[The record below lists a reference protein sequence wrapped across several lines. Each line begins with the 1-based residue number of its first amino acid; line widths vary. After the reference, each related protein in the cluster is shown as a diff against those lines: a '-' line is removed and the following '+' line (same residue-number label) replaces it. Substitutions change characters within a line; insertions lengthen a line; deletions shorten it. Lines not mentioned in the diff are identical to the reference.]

1 MIITPKYCIIIKI
14 SWIRA
19 RSGPTGAATR
29 FVSVSG
35 DEGLS
40 SFLSAFAQ
48 KYRKQILIVF
58 DILVVS
64 CSYLLPW
71 ILISGRTSFSEYNS
85 LLISSC
91 FFFVCCYEIVYGLM
105 GMYDSLWRYAEI
117 VEFFR
122 LCVASITAV
131 VIFIAFTLV
140 MFQER
145 RVPISVYFLSAMFA
159 SSLTLYSRLTYRMYR
174 NTKLAQRARSR
185 RRTLVIGAGDAASTL
200 LHEVFKSNS
209 RDMNVVCCVD
219 DAPEKVGRRIMGV
232 EIMGTTEDIPELVER
247 CDIETILLAIPTLD
261 EAGKRRILRI
271 CNKTK
276 CNVRIL
282 PDIVQ
287 LIAGGKDLLSR
298 VRDVRVE
305 DVLGRDEIELSN
317 YSSAL
322 VNNKVVMVTG
332 GGGSIG
338 SELCRQIAASM
349 PAKLI
354 IVDIYENSAYSIQQ
368 ELRRKYGG
376 ALDMD
381 VCIASVRDSRKMD
394 ALFAH
399 FRPQV
404 VFHAAAHKH
413 VPLMEYAPEEAVK
426 NNVFGT
432 YNVAQCAER
441 YGAERFVLIST
452 DKAVNP
458 TSVMG
463 ATKRLCEMIVQALA
477 QKSNTKFV
485 AVRFGNVLGSN
496 GSVLPLFKEQI
507 AAGGPL
513 TVTHPDIVRYFMT
526 IPEAVRLVLEAGAMG
541 NGGDIFVLDMGN
553 PVKILDLAENLI
565 KLSGFIPY
573 RDIEIK
579 FTGLRPGEKLY
590 EELLMDEEGVR
601 KTDNRKIFVGSPLKL
616 NKDTFFDHLKT
627 LKEIAYSNNS
637 ENLVQALIDLV
648 PTFHHAEDMP
658 GAGTWHTAQ

>member
-1 MIITPKYCIIIKI
+1 MVIELQNRI
-14 SWIRA
+14 
-19 RSGPTGAATR
+19 
-29 FVSVSG
+29 
-35 DEGLS
+35 S
-40 SFLSAFAQ
+40 SFAQ
-48 KYRKQILIVF
+48 RFRKQILITF
-58 DILVVS
+58 DIIVVTV
-64 CSYLLPW
+64 SYMLPW
-71 ILISGRTSFSEYNS
+71 ALIAGRTSYEEHNS

-122 LCVASITAV
+122 LCVASAV
-131 VIFIAFTLV
+131 AVSVFVAVTVLLWW
-140 MFQER
+140 QER

-174 NTKLAQRARSR
+174 NTTLKKRRQPR
-185 RRTLVIGAGDAASTL
+185 RRTMLIGAGDAASTL
-200 LHEVFKSNS
+200 LHEAAKNKSPELNFI
-209 RDMNVVCCVD
+209 CCVD
-219 DAPEKVGRRIMGV
+219 DAPEKVGRSIMGI

-247 CDIETILLAIPTLD
+247 CEIETILMAIPTVDD
-261 EAGKRRILRI
+261 ENKRRILRI
-271 CNKTK
+271 CNQTK

-287 LIAGGKDLLSR
+287 IIADGGKDMLTR

-305 DVLGRDEIELSN
+305 DVLGREPIELTDLTN
-317 YSSAL
+317 AL
-322 VNNKVVMVTG
+322 VSNKTVMVTG

-338 SELCRQIAASM
+338 SELCRQIAACR
-349 PAKLI
+349 PKKLV

-368 ELRRKYGG
+368 ELVRRYGS
-376 ALDMD
+376 ALDLE
-381 VCIASVRDSRKMD
+381 VCIASVRDSKKVD
-394 ALFAH
+394 KLFERV
-399 FRPQV
+399 RPNV

-413 VPLMEYAPEEAVK
+413 VPLMEDAPEEAVK

-432 YNVAQCAER
+432 YNVALSAEK

-458 TSVMG
+458 TNVMG

-477 QKSNTKFV
+477 QKSRTKFV

-496 GSVLPLFKEQI
+496 GSVIPLFKEQI
-507 AAGGPL
+507 AAGGPV

-526 IPEAVRLVLEAGAMG
+526 ISEAVHLVLEAGTMG
-541 NGGDIFVLDMGN
+541 DGGDIFVLDMGN
-553 PVKILDLAENLI
+553 PVRILDLAENLI

-590 EELLMDEEGVR
+590 EELLMDEEGLR
-601 KTDNRKIFVGSPLKL
+601 QTDNKKIFVGAPLQL
-616 NKDTFFDHLKT
+616 NKNTFFDHLKT

-637 ENLVQALIDLV
+637 GNLVQALIDLV
-648 PTFHHAEDMP
+648 PTFHHEEN
-658 GAGTWHTAQ
+658 AQF

>member
-1 MIITPKYCIIIKI
+1 M
-14 SWIRA
+14 
-19 RSGPTGAATR
+19 
-29 FVSVSG
+29 
-35 DEGLS
+35 LS
-40 SFLSAFAQ
+40 HISAFAQ
-48 KYRKQILIVF
+48 RFRKQILIAF
-58 DILVVS
+58 DVVVVTV
-64 CSYLLPW
+64 SYMLPW
-71 ILISGRTSFSEYNS
+71 ALITGRTSFSEYNS

-122 LCVASITAV
+122 LCVASAV
-131 VIFIAFTLV
+131 AVSIFVVVTLLLWWE
-140 MFQER
+140 ER
-145 RVPISVYFLSAMFA
+145 GVPRSVYALSALFA

-174 NTKLAQRARSR
+174 NTTLKKRARAN
-185 RRTLVIGAGDAASTL
+185 RRTLLIGAGDAASTL
-200 LHEVFKSNS
+200 LHEFAKNKSPE
-209 RDMNVVCCVD
+209 MNIICCVD
-219 DAPEKVGRRIMGV
+219 DAPEKVGRSIMGI

-247 CDIETILLAIPTLD
+247 CEIETILFAIPTVDD
-261 EAGKRRILRI
+261 ENKRRILSI

-287 LIAGGKDLLSR
+287 LIANGGKDVLSR

-305 DVLGRDEIELSN
+305 DVLGREQIELTDLTN
-317 YSSAL
+317 TL
-322 VNNKVVMVTG
+322 VSGKVVMVTG

-338 SELCRQIAASM
+338 SELCRQIAACG
-349 PAKLI
+349 PKRLI
-354 IVDIYENSAYSIQQ
+354 IVDIYENSAYSVQQ
-368 ELRRKYGG
+368 ELKRRYGS
-376 ALDMD
+376 ALKLD
-381 VCIASVRDSRKMD
+381 VCIASVRDSKKVDR
-394 ALFAH
+394 LFA
-399 FRPQV
+399 RYQPDV

-413 VPLMEYAPEEAVK
+413 VPLMEDAPEEAVK

-432 YNVAQCAER
+432 YNVALSADK
-441 YGAERFVLIST
+441 YGVGRFVLIST

-458 TSVMG
+458 TNVMG

-477 QKSNTKFV
+477 QKSKTKFV

-496 GSVLPLFKEQI
+496 GS
-507 AAGGPL
+507 
-513 TVTHPDIVRYFMT
+513 
-526 IPEAVRLVLEAGAMG
+526 VLEAGAMG

-590 EELLMDEEGVR
+590 EELLMDEEGLR
-601 KTDNRKIFVGSPLKL
+601 QTDNKKIFVGAPLKL
-616 NKDTFFDHLKT
+616 NKDTFFDHLAT
-627 LKEIAYSNNS
+627 LKQIAYSNNS
-637 ENLVQALIDLV
+637 DNLVQALIDLV
-648 PTFHHAEDMP
+648 PTFHHAENNYD
-658 GAGTWHTAQ
+658 

>member
-1 MIITPKYCIIIKI
+1 MQSNI
-14 SWIRA
+14 
-19 RSGPTGAATR
+19 
-29 FVSVSG
+29 
-35 DEGLS
+35 S
-40 SFLSAFAQ
+40 SFAQ
-48 KYRKQILIVF
+48 RFRKQILITF
-58 DILVVS
+58 DILVVMI
-64 CSYLLPW
+64 SYMLPW
-71 ILISGRTSFSEYNS
+71 ALIDGRTSYEQHNS

-122 LCVASITAV
+122 LCVASGVAVSIFVVVTA
-131 VIFIAFTLV
+131 LLWW
-140 MFQER
+140 QER

-174 NTKLAQRARSR
+174 NTKLKKRRQPR
-185 RRTLVIGAGDAASTL
+185 RRTLLIGAGDAASTL
-200 LHEVFKSNS
+200 LHEAAKNKSPE
-209 RDMNVVCCVD
+209 MNFICCVD
-219 DAPEKVGRRIMGV
+219 DAPEKVGRSIMGI
-232 EIMGTTEDIPELVER
+232 EIMGTTEDIPDLVER
-247 CDIETILLAIPTLD
+247 CEIETILLAIPTVDD
-261 EAGKRRILRI
+261 ENKRRILSI

-282 PDIVQ
+282 PDIVRM
-287 LIAGGKDLLSR
+287 IADGGKDMLTR

-305 DVLGRDEIELSN
+305 DVLGREPIELTDLTN
-317 YSSAL
+317 TL
-322 VNNKVVMVTG
+322 VSGKTVMVTG

-338 SELCRQIAASM
+338 SELCRQIAACR
-349 PAKLI
+349 PKKLV

-368 ELRRKYGG
+368 ELTRRYGG
-376 ALDMD
+376 ALELE
-381 VCIASVRDSRKMD
+381 VCIASVRDSKKVDR
-394 ALFAH
+394 LFECH
-399 FRPQV
+399 RPNV

-413 VPLMEYAPEEAVK
+413 VPLMEDAPEEAVK

-432 YNVAQCAER
+432 YNVAMSAEK
-441 YGAERFVLIST
+441 YKTERFVLIST

-458 TSVMG
+458 TNVMG

-477 QKSNTKFV
+477 QKSETKFV

-496 GSVLPLFKEQI
+496 GSVIPLFKEQI
-507 AAGGPL
+507 AAGGPV

-526 IPEAVRLVLEAGAMG
+526 ISEAVHLVLEAGAMG

-553 PVKILDLAENLI
+553 PVRILDLAENLI

-590 EELLMDEEGVR
+590 EELLMDEEGLR
-601 KTDNRKIFVGSPLKL
+601 QTDNKKIFVGAPLRL
-616 NKDTFFDHLKT
+616 NKNTFFDHLAT
-627 LKEIAYSNNS
+627 LKQIAYSNNS
-637 ENLVQALIDLV
+637 GNLVQALIDLV
-648 PTFHHAEDMP
+648 PTFRHEENASL
-658 GAGTWHTAQ
+658 